1 MLDDN
6 VVNQTIPIILCA
18 EEDVEGNHGATIGE
32 LDEQIMLYMQARGLS
47 REQVYEEMSKARIK
61 AVCNLIPDEDT
72 KNMMSDY
79 LEGEQLLE
87 NGGEQRMNK
96 EQFRQQGIEIRKDFP
111 LFNLLMLYI
120 LTMLQLHKSLNV

>member
-87 NGGEQRMNK
+87 NGGEQEN
-96 EQFRQQGIEIRKDFP
+96 E
-111 LFNLLMLYI
+111 
-120 LTMLQLHKSLNV
+120 